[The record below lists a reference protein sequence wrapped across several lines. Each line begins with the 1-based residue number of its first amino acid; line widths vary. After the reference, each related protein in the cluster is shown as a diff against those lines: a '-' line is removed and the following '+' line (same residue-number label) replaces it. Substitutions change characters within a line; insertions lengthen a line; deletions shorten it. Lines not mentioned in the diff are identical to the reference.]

1 MTLEQLRLF
10 VQVVQAGSFTGAAE
24 RLGTQKSHASRVVAQ
39 LEAALGAKLLER
51 TTRSLSL
58 TEAGREVHE
67 RALAILGAVEDTE
80 QAVQDMHGEPRG
92 LLRLT
97 CGVEFG
103 LLAVNGWLAD
113 FLAAHPRATA
123 EVEYTSRVVD
133 LVHEGFDLA
142 VRVGP
147 LPASTLVARRL
158 GTLHYGLFASPAH
171 LAAQPAPAEPA
182 ALRGRPLVMFSGG
195 GLRQGWTL
203 RHAASGETVRI
214 EGPARLRVNNSLA
227 VRDALLA
234 GLGIGLLPQVFA
246 ADAVAAG
253 RLRPVLRLWQPPE
266 VPVHAV
272 YPSGRYLAP
281 KVRAF
286 IDLAVDRFPV
296 PGVPPTPAAVSRARR
311 RPAPPAD
318 TAPRSRPRPDP
329 R

>member
-39 LEAALGAKLLER
+39 FEAALGAKLLER

-58 TEAGREVHE
+58 TEAGREVHA
-67 RALAILGAVEDTE
+67 RALAILGAVDDTE

-103 LLAVNGWLAD
+103 LLTVNGWLAA
-113 FLAAHPRATA
+113 FLAAYPRAA
-123 EVEYTSRVVD
+123 GEVEYTSRVVD

-158 GTLHYGLFASPAH
+158 GTLHYGLYASPAH
-171 LAAQPAPAEPA
+171 LADLSAPDHPAG
-182 ALRGRPLVMFSGG
+182 LRGRPLVMFSGG

-203 RHAASGETVRI
+203 RHGDSGETLRI

-227 VRDALLA
+227 VRDALVA

-246 ADAVAAG
+246 APALAEG
-253 RLRPVLRLWQPPE
+253 RLRPVLPQWQPPE

-286 IDLAVDRFPV
+286 IDLAVDRFPAAM
-296 PGVPPTPAAVSRARR
+296 PAPTPAAASRARRPPAPPADRAPPPRR
-311 RPAPPAD
+311 RPAP
-318 TAPRSRPRPDP
+318 R
-329 R
+329 

>member
-67 RALAILGAVEDTE
+67 RALAILGAVDDTE

-92 LLRLT
+92 TLRLT

-103 LLAVNGWLAD
+103 LLAVNGWLAA
-113 FLAAHPRATA
+113 FLATHPRAGA

-158 GTLHYGLFASPAH
+158 GTLHYGLYASPAH
-171 LAAQPAPAEPA
+171 LAAQPAPADPA

-203 RHAASGETVRI
+203 RHAASGETVRV

-246 ADAVAAG
+246 AEAVAAG
-253 RLRPVLRLWQPPE
+253 QLRPVLPAWEPPA

-286 IDLAVDRFPV
+286 IDLAVDRFPA
-296 PGVPPTPAAVSRARR
+296 PPPPTPAAASRAPR
-311 RPAPPAD
+311 RPAPPAG
-318 TAPRSRPRPDP
+318 TAPRSRPRPAP